1 MKIPFQHSA
10 ACRTAMDLKSYLK
23 ERRDLIDRTMNR
35 LVPREQDYPE
45 KLHSAIRYSL
55 FSGGKRL
62 RPVLTLAGC
71 EAVGGVM
78 EHALPAACALEMIHT
93 YSLIHDDLPAMDNDD
108 MRRGMASNHK
118 AFGEAVAVLAGDAL
132 LTHAFYVIADSAS
145 SPIQD
150 GKRLQMVREIAA
162 AAGCMGM
169 VGGQTVDILSEGK
182 DTVDL
187 PILEYIHTHKTGAL
201 IRTAV
206 RVGAIVGGAD
216 KREMQDLTEYGEKI
230 GLAFQITDD
239 LLDLLGDE
247 KRLGKQV
254 GSDLKKGEK
263 TYPAAYGIQE
273 SKNRAR
279 ELMESALD
287 ALSRFDDRAD
297 PLREIARYMVERIN

>member
-1 MKIPFQHSA
+1 
-10 ACRTAMDLKSYLK
+10 
-23 ERRDLIDRTMNR
+23 
-35 LVPREQDYPE
+35 
-45 KLHSAIRYSL
+45 
-55 FSGGKRL
+55 
-62 RPVLTLAGC
+62 
-71 EAVGGVM
+71 
-78 EHALPAACALEMIHT
+78 
-93 YSLIHDDLPAMDNDD
+93 
-108 MRRGMASNHK
+108 
-118 AFGEAVAVLAGDAL
+118 
-132 LTHAFYVIADSAS
+132 
-145 SPIQD
+145 
-150 GKRLQMVREIAA
+150 
-162 AAGCMGM
+162 
-169 VGGQTVDILSEGK
+169 DILSEGK

-206 RVGAIVGGAD
+206 RVGAIVGNAGEQ
-216 KREMQDLTEYGEKI
+216 EMQDLTEYGEKI